1 MSLGTLCLGLY
12 LLFVGA
18 AQLGWFSVSGTLLGI
33 LALVAGIIILI
44 DSVHPVTLPVR
55 RGPQA

>member
-18 AQLGWFSVSGTLLGI
+18 AQLGLFTVSATVLGV
-33 LALVAGIIILI
+33 LALVAGIVILL
-44 DSVHPVTLPVR
+44 DAFHPVNVPIGR
-55 RGPQA
+55 RTQV